1 MGVQRYTRFG
11 NVSNSLDIIMPPIG
25 CHLNVEKTLT
35 LSFTNFIVISKHTT
49 LAALACNYFL
59 LLYIDNLCIV
69 DIEAVQEDQSV
80 PIVLTFLCF

>member
-1 MGVQRYTRFG
+1 MGVQGYTRFG

-49 LAALACNYFL
+49 LAALACL
-59 LLYIDNLCIV
+59 
-69 DIEAVQEDQSV
+69 
-80 PIVLTFLCF
+80 